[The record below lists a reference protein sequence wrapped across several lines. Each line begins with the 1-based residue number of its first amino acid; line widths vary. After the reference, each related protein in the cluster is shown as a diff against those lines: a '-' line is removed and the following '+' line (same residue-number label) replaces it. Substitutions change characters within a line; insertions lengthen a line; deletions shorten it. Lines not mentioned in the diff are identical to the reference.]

1 VLVFL
6 RCLYNLQYSAFRL
19 CLSSIASIVSSVLY

>member
-19 CLSSIASIVSSVLY
+19 HLLSIASIMSSVLY